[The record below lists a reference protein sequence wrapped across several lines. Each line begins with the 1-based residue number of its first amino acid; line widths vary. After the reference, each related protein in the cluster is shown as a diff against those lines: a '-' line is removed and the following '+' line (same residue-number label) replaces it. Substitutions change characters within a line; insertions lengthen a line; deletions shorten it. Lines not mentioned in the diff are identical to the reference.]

1 MLALLPGCK
10 HYVALTQAAQ
20 RFQIFGGIRPI
31 TGPACQR
38 AICRQTLKRM
48 QLWSSVQASQG
59 ITVKNVFVIEEWKS
73 LE

>member
-1 MLALLPGCK
+1 MLALLQGCK

-20 RFQIFGGIRPI
+20 RFQIFGGTRPI

-38 AICRQTLKRM
+38 AICRRNLEH
-48 QLWSSVQASQG
+48 A
-59 ITVKNVFVIEEWKS
+59 TVEFCSGVPGNHGQNVFVIEEWKS

>member
-20 RFQIFGGIRPI
+20 RFQIFGGIKPNS
-31 TGPACQR
+31 GVPWNHGQ
-38 AICRQTLKRM
+38 
-48 QLWSSVQASQG
+48 
-59 ITVKNVFVIEEWKS
+59 NVFVIEEWKS